1 MSLTGGKQIHV
12 CIYPQ
17 RGKVREGEPKE
28 ALGRFLRHKEVHLCH
43 AESFQNAIH
52 HPAVQHSFPQPEF
65 LSRQKVRRWFR
76 TSGTWSALRDNKCSC
91 AQRRSWHACLFRVH
105 DRVPPWRLM
114 WDSTTIL
121 SVLMMTWE
129 CARSRRK
136 RVRARWTALNSR
148 PFMCQARC

>member
-28 ALGRFLRHKEVHLCH
+28 ALGQFLRCKEVHLCH

-52 HPAVQHSFPQPEF
+52 HPTVQHSFPQPEF
-65 LSRQKVRRWFR
+65 LSRQKVRRLVQDLWDMER
-76 TSGTWSALRDNKCSC
+76 SQGQKKCSS
-91 AQRRSWHACLFRVH
+91 AQRSWRACLFRVH

-121 SVLMMTWE
+121 SVLTMTWE
-129 CARSRRK
+129 CARSGRK